1 MSKTIHFVSGL
12 PRAGSTL
19 LMNLLAQNE
28 KVHSTA
34 TSGLHEIGYIAR
46 QFHSTEEFK
55 TIPNPRDGETLFYD
69 YVQGG
74 CERTETETEERAAE
88 PSERERDAR
97 VTALPRYSTLEHIG

>member
-19 LMNLLAQNE
+19 LINLLAQNP
-28 KVHSTA
+28 KVHSTS

-55 TIPNPRDGETLFYD
+55 IIPNPRDGETLFYD
-69 YVQGG
+69 YIKGG
-74 CERTETETEERAAE
+74 CENAFNRLTDRPIVADKCRSWVGHLDMLLQSGLM
-88 PSERERDAR
+88 PKW
-97 VTALPRYSTLEHIG
+97 